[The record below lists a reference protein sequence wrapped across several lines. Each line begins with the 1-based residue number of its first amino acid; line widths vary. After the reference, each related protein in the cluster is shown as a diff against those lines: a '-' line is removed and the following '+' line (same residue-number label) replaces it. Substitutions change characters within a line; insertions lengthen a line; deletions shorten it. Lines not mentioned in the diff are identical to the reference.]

1 MSGPNAGH
9 ILIGFG
15 LGVIAGLAAK
25 LLWGGA
31 PALDNFVNYVTQPL
45 GEIWLRSLIMIV
57 IPLVFAVLSLGVAEL
72 GNVKKLGRIGAKTFL
87 FFVFL
92 SALSGVLGL
101 LVVDA
106 FRPGDGLSAETRSHL
121 LETYGREATPA
132 KGAAASVSPVIQTLI
147 NIVPRNPI
155 ASAAQGDM
163 LPVIFFSLIFGV
175 ALGRVPGGRGDPIRR
190 GLRALSEVL
199 AEIIDMV
206 MALAPVGV
214 FALIFSVAAR
224 FGFELLA
231 RLGWYALCVIA
242 GLLIFQFGLFPLLL
256 RWLAR
261 RDPWVFLR
269 RARVVMLT
277 AFSTASSIGTLPT
290 TLRVS
295 ETSLGLPA
303 EICGFVLPLGAS
315 MNKIGSALFES
326 ASIAFIAQ
334 VLGIP
339 LGWSAQAVVVAM
351 TVLTAGVSNAGIP
364 SAVVPLMIPVLDAVG
379 VPGEG
384 IALIIGMDRLLDMC
398 RTVVNVTGH
407 MVIAACVARLE
418 GPPKVNN

>member
-1 MSGPNAGH
+1 
-9 ILIGFG
+9 
-15 LGVIAGLAAK
+15 LGAIAGVVCK
-25 LLWGGA
+25 LLWGGT
-31 PALDNFVNYVTQPL
+31 PALSNFVSYVTDPV

-72 GNVKKLGRIGAKTFL
+72 GNVKKLGRIGVKTFL
-87 FFVFL
+87 FFAVL
-92 SALSGVLGL
+92 SALSGALGL
-101 LVVDA
+101 LLVDA

-121 LETYGREATPA
+121 LETYGHETIPA
-132 KGAAASVSPVIQTLI
+132 KATTSSPGIQTLI

-175 ALGRVPGGRGDPIRR
+175 ALGRISSERGGPIRR
-190 GLRALSEVL
+190 GLRALNEVM
-199 AEIIDMV
+199 AEIIDLV
-206 MALAPVGV
+206 MKLAPYGV
-214 FALIFSVAAR
+214 FALIFSVAAQ
-224 FGFELLA
+224 FGLDLMA

-242 GLLIFQFGLFPLLL
+242 GLIIFQAGVFPILL
-256 RWLAR
+256 RWVAR
-261 RDPWVFLR
+261 RDPWDFLA

-295 ETSLGLPA
+295 ETSLGLPT

-315 MNKIGSALFES
+315 MNKIGSALFEG

-339 LGWSAQAVVVAM
+339 LGWSAQVVVVLM

-407 MVIAACVARLE
+407 MVIAACVAKSE
-418 GPPKVNN
+418 APPM